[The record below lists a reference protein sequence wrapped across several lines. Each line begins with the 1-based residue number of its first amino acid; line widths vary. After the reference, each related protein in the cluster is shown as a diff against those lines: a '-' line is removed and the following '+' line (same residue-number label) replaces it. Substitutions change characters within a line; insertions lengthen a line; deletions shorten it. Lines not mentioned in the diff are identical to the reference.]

1 MSNKPPSRLLQD
13 GDGHWYLI
21 PVGQETSFYFWV
33 DGQEKA
39 MDWTGGDYSERRIN
53 GPHTLVLLDWRDDQ

>member
-21 PVGQETSFYFWV
+21 PVGKEDDFEYWISNEEQTR
-33 DGQEKA
+33 
-39 MDWTGGDYSERRIN
+39 DWHGYDFDELRIN
-53 GPHTLVLLDWRDDQ
+53 GPHTLVLLDWREE